1 MVKNKGENHS
11 DFLEVCERLE
21 WSTWTYKRN
30 KVVAEALLMGPN
42 IFRRELLNNATK
54 DLKSIYKIVSPISQE
69 PLPFVL
75 PRNLI
80 LNRDVIRFMLQG
92 FYTGACTGFLKG
104 VGEESA
110 SSEASRGR
118 GRSPQK
124 ILNLIIC

>member
-42 IFRRELLNNATK
+42 IFRRELLNSATK
-54 DLKSIYKIVSPISQE
+54 DLKSIYRIVSPISQE

-92 FYTGACTGFLKG
+92 FYTDHIQAC
-104 VGEESA
+104 
-110 SSEASRGR
+110 
-118 GRSPQK
+118 Q
-124 ILNLIIC
+124 NLFSKLMW